1 MNKSSLLKFPAFVA
15 LVALAV
21 SACATPTS
29 APQQPP
35 AQPQQ
40 PAAPAE
46 TPAAAPAKVPV
57 RVVLQ
62 WVPQSQFAGYYAA
75 KDKGFYDAEG
85 LDVTIIPGGPDIAPA
100 QVVASGGAE
109 FGVAWLPGR
118 TLAAREGGADLVN
131 IAQIFQRSGT
141 LMVSFKEKNITKVED
156 FKGKNVG
163 SWLLGNEAELFAAMR
178 KVGLDPEKDANIIK
192 QNFDMSQLLNGEV
205 DVAQAMI
212 YNEYAQVL
220 ETRNPKTGELYKP
233 EDLNVIDFNEVGTAM
248 LQDGIMARESWLSQ
262 PGNEDIAVRFL
273 RATFRGWIFCR
284 DNFDECVQIVLN
296 NGTAL
301 GESHMRWQLNEV
313 NALIWPSPNGI
324 GIMDENL
331 YKQTVEIAKTYG
343 ILKRDPDPGAYR
355 TDLAKKA
362 LEGIEGDT
370 KGLNFKKTTVE
381 LKEGGN

>member
-1 MNKSSLLKFPAFVA
+1 M
-15 LVALAV
+15 
-21 SACATPTS
+21 
-29 APQQPP
+29 
-35 AQPQQ
+35 
-40 PAAPAE
+40 AA
-46 TPAAAPAKVPV
+46 
-57 RVVLQ
+57 R
-62 WVPQSQFAGYYAA
+62 
-75 KDKGFYDAEG
+75 
-85 LDVTIIPGGPDIAPA
+85 
-100 QVVASGGAE
+100 
-109 FGVAWLPGR
+109 R

-313 NALIWPSPNGI
+313 NALIWPRQTASASWTRTSTSKPSRSPRLTASSSAI
-324 GIMDENL
+324 PTPAPTAPTSPRRRSRAL
-331 YKQTVEIAKTYG
+331 RAT
-343 ILKRDPDPGAYR
+343 P
-355 TDLAKKA
+355 KA
-362 LEGIEGDT
+362 
-370 KGLNFKKTTVE
+370 
-381 LKEGGN
+381 

>member
-1 MNKSSLLKFPAFVA
+1 MTTPKRLTPLSIAT
-15 LVALAV
+15 LASV
-21 SACATPTS
+21 VLAACA
-29 APQQPP
+29 APAAP
-35 AQPQQ
+35 
-40 PAAPAE
+40 PAAPAATE
-46 TPAAAPAKVPV
+46 APGPTAKLTPV

-75 KDKGFYDAEG
+75 KDKGFYAEEG

-100 QVVASGGAE
+100 QVVASDGAE

-178 KVGLDPEKDANIIK
+178 KVGLDPDKDAKIIK

-205 DVAQAMI
+205 DVAQAMT

-220 ETRNPKTGELYKP
+220 ETKNPATGELYKP
-233 EDLNVIDFNEVGTAM
+233 EDLNVINFNDVGTAM
-248 LQDGIMARESWLSQ
+248 LQDGIMARESWLKQ

-273 RATFRGWIFCR
+273 RATFKGWMFCR
-284 DNFDECVQIVLN
+284 DSFDECVQIVLN

-324 GIMDENL
+324 GMMDEAL

-343 ILKRDPDPGAYR
+343 ILKGDPDPNAYR

-362 LEGIEGDT
+362 LEGLSGDT
-370 KGLNFKKTTVE
+370 KGENFKKITVE

>member
-1 MNKSSLLKFPAFVA
+1 MTAPKR
-15 LVALAV
+15 LAPLSIATLASV
-21 SACATPTS
+21 VLAACA
-29 APQQPP
+29 APAAP
-35 AQPQQ
+35 
-40 PAAPAE
+40 PAAPAATE
-46 TPAAAPAKVPV
+46 APAPAAKLTPV

-75 KDKGFYDAEG
+75 KDKGFYAEEG

-100 QVVASGGAE
+100 QVVASDGAE

-118 TLAAREGGADLVN
+118 MLAAREGGADLVN

-178 KVGLDPEKDANIIK
+178 KVGLDPDKDAKIIK

-220 ETRNPKTGELYKP
+220 ETKNPATGELYKP
-233 EDLNVIDFNEVGTAM
+233 EDLDVIDFNEVGTAM
-248 LQDGIMARESWLSQ
+248 LQDGIMARESWLKQ

-273 RATFRGWIFCR
+273 RATFKGWMFCR
-284 DNFDECVQIVLN
+284 DNFDECVEIVLN

-324 GIMDENL
+324 GIMDEAL
-331 YKQTVEIAKTYG
+331 YKQTAEIAKTYG
-343 ILKRDPDPGAYR
+343 ILKGDPDANAYR

-362 LEGIEGDT
+362 LEGLSGDI
-370 KGLNFKKTTVE
+370 KGENFKKITVE

>member
-141 LMVSFKEKNITKVED
+141 LMVSFKEKDITKVED

-370 KGLNFKKTTVE
+370 KGLNFKKITVE